1 MTVESSEWRKPMER
15 FDLPAAFEAFADARK
30 ASFLKG
36 KAAKEQGKRVAG
48 CFCAF
53 TPLEI
58 LDAAGLLTVSLCGMS
73 PETIPAAETHLP
85 RNLCPLIKSSYGFYL
100 TDKCPYT
107 YFADLIV
114 GETTCDGKKKMYELL
129 GQGKE
134 VYVLHLPQGVE
145 APYALSMWTSEL
157 RRFIAYLEEHFQIT
171 ITDEALRAAIVRR
184 NALRQARCR
193 LMELLAADTLPISG
207 TELYTFL
214 DGIGFNFDVDDAIR
228 KTRELADSLAG
239 ASSDRVTAGGKRI
252 LVTGCPIGG
261 VFKKVVGAVE
271 KAGGNVVCFENC
283 SGIKPARCQVDETAP
298 DPVEAI
304 AKAYLDIGC
313 SVMTPNRRRMENLPA
328 LAREFRADGVLDIG
342 LQACHTYLVE
352 SFDVRA
358 LCKQHGLPFMS
369 LETDYSSADQ
379 GQIDTRIAAFLETLD
394 QGAQAL

>member
-1 MTVESSEWRKPMER
+1 MER

-30 ASFLKG
+30 AGFLKV

-157 RRFIAYLEEHFQIT
+157 RRFIAYLEERFQIT

-193 LMELLAADTLPISG
+193 LMELLAADTPPISG

-239 ASSDRVTAGGKRI
+239 ASSDRVTAG
-252 LVTGCPIGG
+252 
-261 VFKKVVGAVE
+261 AH
-271 KAGGNVVCFENC
+271 
-283 SGIKPARCQVDETAP
+283 SGHR
-298 DPVEAI
+298 
-304 AKAYLDIGC
+304 L
-313 SVMTPNRRRMENLPA
+313 SHRRRVQKGSG
-328 LAREFRADGVLDIG
+328 RGGKGRRQRG
-342 LQACHTYLVE
+342 LL
-352 SFDVRA
+352 
-358 LCKQHGLPFMS
+358 
-369 LETDYSSADQ
+369 
-379 GQIDTRIAAFLETLD
+379 
-394 QGAQAL
+394 